1 MAYLDV
7 HNACRVVLLTPG
19 SESTGGVVLNSSNY
33 QQDASGNTI
42 ALDGSQGH
50 VMLRVP
56 RFHYGYGFS
65 GSTHTWKVSLN
76 PFDGSAVHPAFSKG
90 STEMQYRYIGIY
102 EACGYDVSAGAYV
115 DGDGTNSWLDKVNDK
130 LGSIVGKKP
139 ISAFTRA
146 QGRKMAAN
154 VGAGWQ
160 MMDFNLY
167 AMLKLLYITK
177 YSDFDSQTVLGAG
190 NTRWSG
196 WEFATR
202 ISVTGKVLSVTAPGQ
217 STAGGNAGDYCNL
230 LGIENPFG
238 DIWEFVDGW
247 NINDGSNF
255 ICTNPSSFADNV
267 GPTTAYAEYGST
279 NVQTSGWQAT
289 LQPNIGFLPAS
300 VGASD
305 TTKITDYYY
314 YASGWRV
321 AIVGGLANYGS
332 RAGLAYLGAN
342 DSSSRAGSDIGG
354 RLCF

>member
-19 SESTGGVVLNSSNY
+19 SEATGGVVLNQSNY

-42 ALDGSQGH
+42 ALDGSQGQ

-115 DGDGTNSWLDKVNDK
+115 DGDGINSWLDRVNDK
-130 LGSIVGKKP
+130 FGSIVGKKP
-139 ISAFTRA
+139 ISYFTRA
-146 QGRKMAAN
+146 QGRVMAAN
-154 VGAGWQ
+154 VGTGWQ
-160 MMDFNLY
+160 MMDFNLH

-177 YSDFDSQTVLGAG
+177 YADFDSQTELGEG

-196 WEFATR
+196 WDFATR
-202 ISVTGKVLSVTAPGQ
+202 ISATGKVLSVTASGQ
-217 STAGGNAGDYCNL
+217 STAGGDSSDYCNL

-247 NINDGSNF
+247 NIYDGSNY
-255 ICTNPSSFADNV
+255 ICTDPAQFADNV
-267 GPTTAYAEYGST
+267 GPTSAYSLYGAV
-279 NVQTSGWQAT
+279 NPQASGWQAT
-289 LQPNIGFLPAS
+289 LQQNLGLLPAS

-314 YASGWRV
+314 YSSGWRV
-321 AIVGGLANYGS
+321 AFVGGYASSGS
-332 RAGLAYLGAN
+332 AAGLAFLHAAG
-342 DSSSRAGSDIGG
+342 SSSSADSLIGG
-354 RLCF
+354 RLCY